1 MGIGRMTEMKAESGP
16 RLACFYVVRGP
27 FAGTIVE
34 VRRRTVVGRDP
45 ACDIAL
51 PDASIS
57 REHAIFIDDGMMLTV
72 ADVASTNGT
81 FVNGEQITQPTE
93 LNVGDTVRL
102 GSCELEFIERRKQRD
117 FPAYRETRKNMSVE
131 IQRAGAYS
139 AQPGETTTR
148 LPKKSGR

>member
-1 MGIGRMTEMKAESGP
+1 MKAEAGP

-27 FAGTIVE
+27 FAGTILE

-57 REHAIFIDDGMMLTV
+57 REHAIFLDDGVLLTV

-81 FVNGEQITQPTE
+81 FVNGVQIKKPTE
-93 LNVGDTVRL
+93 LSIGDTIRL
-102 GSCELEFIERRKQRD
+102 GSCELEFIERRQQRD
-117 FPAYRETRKNMSVE
+117 FPAYRETRKNLAVE
-131 IQRAGAYS
+131 IRRAGAYS
-139 AQPGETTTR
+139 AQPGETTER
-148 LPKKSGR
+148 FPKKPGS